1 MQCIGVV
8 VDARDSK
15 HMQLLAAHASSSRK
29 APGEESLQR
38 GKRRRGRGYREGER
52 KSDAMKAQ
60 RLLVK

>member
-1 MQCIGVV
+1 MV

-15 HMQLLAAHASSSRK
+15 HMQLLEAHASSSRK
-29 APGEESLQR
+29 APAEESLQR
-38 GKRRRGRGYREGER
+38 REEEERRRRHREGER